1 MLKRLFDILLSA
13 AGLVLFSPLVSIF
26 AIRIKLEDGGPVFYR
41 QERWGRGGRKFKA
54 YKFRT
59 MVDGADGK
67 FGMKPAEENDPRVTQ
82 VGKFLRA
89 TAMDEL
95 PQLLNILKGEMSF
108 VGPRALAVAE
118 ISPALSGFAERHA
131 IRPGLTGPA
140 QVYARRDA
148 PFEEKLRYDLEYAR
162 NQTFLGDLKLIFV
175 SVWIT
180 LRGKW
185 ESRRKKL

>member
-1 MLKRLFDILLSA
+1 MKRFFDLFLAL
-13 AGLVLFSPLVSIF
+13 AGLVLFAPF
-26 AIRIKLEDGGPVFYR
+26 ASCFAAAVKAQDGGPVFYR
-41 QERWGRGGRKFKA
+41 QERWGRGGKKFEA

-59 MVDGADGK
+59 MLDGADGPE
-67 FGMKPAEENDPRVTQ
+67 GMRPAEENDSRVTP

-108 VGPRALAVAE
+108 VGPRALAIAE
-118 ISPALSGFAERHA
+118 ISPSLPGFAERHT

-148 PFEEKLRYDLEYAR
+148 PFEEKLRYDLEYAG
-162 NQTFLGDLKLIFV
+162 NQTLSGDLKLILL